1 MMRRNWPEKTQPQ
14 GYQAIF
20 IPGHNNGLPDCNSY
34 LYGYSTIMAHSD
46 DNGLIL
52 TTMGFDGAQ

>member
-20 IPGHNNGLPDCNSY
+20 IPGHDNGLPDRNSY
-34 LYGYSTIMAHSD
+34 LYGYSTTMAHSD